1 MKFCV
6 PPSFLSF
13 SRLIKHC
20 FMLSLPKFKV
30 VPYFIFYF
38 DPIKTEI
45 VLFVLIPI
53 KYRPNF
59 NFNFN
64 SHYSYTNLQF
74 LNSKNLIPQG
84 KKDSHDVL
92 IMTRLYQP
100 WQESSYS
107 NPIADQSLRGLQTGH
122 PAHNPISNSDF
133 PA

>member
-1 MKFCV
+1 MSPRLDPRERGFRTARASGLVSANGWSKLWWMRRQNYDKLGLHLALMKIFLACSKDLLKFCV
-6 PPSFLSF
+6 QLSFLSV

-59 NFNFN
+59 SFNFN
-64 SHYSYTNLQF
+64 SH
-74 LNSKNLIPQG
+74 
-84 KKDSHDVL
+84 
-92 IMTRLYQP
+92 
-100 WQESSYS
+100 SSYLHYT
-107 NPIADQSLRGLQTGH
+107 LR
-122 PAHNPISNSDF
+122 I
-133 PA
+133 

>member
-1 MKFCV
+1 MINWDYISLPCLGRQKMFHASSKDLVKFCV
-6 PPSFLSF
+6 QLSFLSF

-64 SHYSYTNLQF
+64 SHYSCIHHT
-74 LNSKNLIPQG
+74 
-84 KKDSHDVL
+84 
-92 IMTRLYQP
+92 
-100 WQESSYS
+100 
-107 NPIADQSLRGLQTGH
+107 LR
-122 PAHNPISNSDF
+122 S
-133 PA
+133 